1 MVDVPEVRA
10 VTSPVVAFTVATAVL
25 LLLHVPPVLLE
36 LNVVVLP
43 TQTAWVPL
51 KVPAFGAAE
60 TVIVRVTVASAHP
73 PVPVTV

>member
-1 MVDVPEVRA
+1 MVAVPA
-10 VTSPVVAFTVATAVL
+10 VTPVTTPVEAFTVATTVL

-36 LNVVVLP
+36 LNEVVLP

-51 KVPAFGAAE
+51 KVPAFGTAE